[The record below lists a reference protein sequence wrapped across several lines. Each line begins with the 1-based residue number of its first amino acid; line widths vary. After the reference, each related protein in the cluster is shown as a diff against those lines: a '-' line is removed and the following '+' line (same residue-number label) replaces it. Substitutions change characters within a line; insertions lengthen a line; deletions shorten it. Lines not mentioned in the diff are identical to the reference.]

1 VKVYGLVLQKAKV
14 WFAIVSLHHVEYNLY
29 RGDKQLIQFTI
40 NGNARQFE
48 QDVLTVA
55 QLVEHLGLTG
65 KRLAIECNG
74 EIVPR
79 SQFAQTQLQNGDKL
93 EIVGAV
99 GGG

>member
-1 VKVYGLVLQKAKV
+1 M
-14 WFAIVSLHHVEYNLY
+14 
-29 RGDKQLIQFTI
+29 QLTI
-40 NGNARQFE
+40 NGKLREFDAATF
-48 QDVLTVA
+48 TVA
-55 QLVEHLGLTG
+55 HLVTQLNLEG

-79 SQFAQTQLQNGDKL
+79 SQFAATQLVDGDKL

>member
-1 VKVYGLVLQKAKV
+1 M
-14 WFAIVSLHHVEYNLY
+14 
-29 RGDKQLIQFTI
+29 QLLI
-40 NGNARQFE
+40 NGKPRDFDQAT
-48 QDVLTVA
+48 LSVA
-55 QLVEHLGLTG
+55 DLVATLNLVG

-79 SQFAQTQLQNGDKL
+79 SRFDHVQLANGDKL

>member
-1 VKVYGLVLQKAKV
+1 MSVT
-14 WFAIVSLHHVEYNLY
+14 I
-29 RGDKQLIQFTI
+29 QLTI
-40 NGNARQFE
+40 NGKPRSFDAENF
-48 QDVLTVA
+48 TVA
-55 QLVEHLGLTG
+55 QLVVNLNLEG

-79 SQFAQTQLQNGDKL
+79 SQFADTQLADGDKL

>member
-1 VKVYGLVLQKAKV
+1 MSVT
-14 WFAIVSLHHVEYNLY
+14 I
-29 RGDKQLIQFTI
+29 QLTI
-40 NGNARQFE
+40 NGKPRSFDAENF
-48 QDVLTVA
+48 TVA
-55 QLVEHLGLTG
+55 QLVVNLNLEG

-79 SQFAQTQLQNGDKL
+79 SQFADTQLVDGDKL

>member
-1 VKVYGLVLQKAKV
+1 M
-14 WFAIVSLHHVEYNLY
+14 
-29 RGDKQLIQFTI
+29 QLII
-40 NGNARQFE
+40 NGKTRSFE
-48 QDVLTVA
+48 ATSFSVA
-55 QLVEHLGLTG
+55 NLVSTLALEG

-79 SQFAQTQLQNGDKL
+79 SQFTDKLLADGDKL